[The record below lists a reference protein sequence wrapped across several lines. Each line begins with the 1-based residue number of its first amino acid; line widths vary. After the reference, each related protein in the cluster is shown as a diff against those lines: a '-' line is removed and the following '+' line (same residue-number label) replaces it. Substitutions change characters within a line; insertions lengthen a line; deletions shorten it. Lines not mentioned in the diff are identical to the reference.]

1 MPSREVNRAAHL
13 QSAGQSHFGLSK
25 FRFYS
30 VGRVAANM
38 PLDSDLI
45 EVTPTE
51 DFPFM
56 EGELT
61 DHSEKQTV
69 KGQREDGSA
78 FSVSVQQSNTI
89 QAKWLRNHDN
99 RLTPP
104 NVRRGETVILYQFG
118 DADKYYWTTQLI
130 DSKLRRL
137 ETVIYG
143 WSASAVEDDPV
154 DSDHMYY
161 FELSTH
167 KKLVTFHTS
176 KVNGE
181 FTAYDIQINTQD
193 GTILIQDDMGN
204 YISLDSR
211 AVRME
216 LKNADGVHYDMDR
229 KNLTVTVPETT
240 TMISKNMNFLVDQAL
255 SIRAGNSMSVA
266 TKALSHVAQTSSL
279 SATSVTQTASGSMNV
294 NAGASLTLNA
304 SGPATLSSSASAT
317 VMSPATALI

>member
-1 MPSREVNRAAHL
+1 MPSREINRAAHL
-13 QSAGQSHFGLSK
+13 QSSGQAHFGLSR

-30 VGRVAANM
+30 VGIVAANL
-38 PLDSDLI
+38 PLGSDLI

-61 DHSEKQTV
+61 DHAEKKTV
-69 KGQREDGSA
+69 NGQREDGSA
-78 FSVSVQQSNTI
+78 FTVSLQEATTI

-104 NVRRGETVILYQFG
+104 NVRRGERVILYQFG
-118 DADKYYWTTQLI
+118 DADRYYWTTQLI
-130 DSKLRRL
+130 DAKLRRL

-143 WSASAVEDDPV
+143 WSASSKEDEPV

-161 FELSTH
+161 FEVSTH
-167 KKLVTFHTS
+167 RQLVTFHTS
-176 KVNGE
+176 KANGE
-181 FTAYDIQINTQD
+181 FTAYDIQINTKD

-240 TMISKNMNFLVDQAL
+240 TMISKNMNLQVDQAL
-255 SIRAGNSMSVA
+255 KISAGSSMSVL
-266 TKALSHVAQTSSL
+266 TKTLSHAAQTSSL
-279 SATSVTQTASGSMNV
+279 SATSVSQTASGAMNV
-294 NAGASLTLNA
+294 QAGGSLNMNAG
-304 SGPATLSSSASAT
+304 GPATLSSSASAT
-317 VMSPATALI
+317 IASPATALI